1 MQEMRVWSL
10 IQEDPLEEGMATH
23 SSILVWGI
31 QWTEEPVG
39 LQSMGSQRV
48 EHNLATKQQWG
59 QNGKGLLKGLCWEF
73 PGWPVVK
80 TPGFHSRGQGL
91 NPDWET
97 KIPHATWHGQKKKR
111 KKKPISSVYFAQGI
125 VLNILHLHIHE
136 VGEIGT
142 KSWIENRGS
151 TFKVCKE
158 IGCQRLVYSIKI
170 LLGRCSKVISPN
182 KNKSKCLN

>member
-10 IQEDPLEEGMATH
+10 IQEDPLEEGIATH

-111 KKKPISSVYFAQGI
+111 KKKAYIKCLLCTRYCAKHSAFAY
-125 VLNILHLHIHE
+125 
-136 VGEIGT
+136 
-142 KSWIENRGS
+142 SWGGGDWYKVMNR
-151 TFKVCKE
+151 K
-158 IGCQRLVYSIKI
+158 QRLYFQS
-170 LLGRCSKVISPN
+170 L
-182 KNKSKCLN
+182 

>member
-1 MQEMRVWSL
+1 MQEMQVWSL

-31 QWTEEPVG
+31 QWTEEPNG

-80 TPGFHSRGQGL
+80 TPGFHGREQGL
-91 NPDWET
+91 NPW
-97 KIPHATWHGQKKKR
+97 
-111 KKKPISSVYFAQGI
+111 
-125 VLNILHLHIHE
+125 
-136 VGEIGT
+136 
-142 KSWIENRGS
+142 
-151 TFKVCKE
+151 
-158 IGCQRLVYSIKI
+158 
-170 LLGRCSKVISPN
+170 LGN
-182 KNKSKCLN
+182 